1 MEYIFEDDLNKHLE
15 ELRKY
20 IRPIGPKEH
29 PFLTKKGGVREVDF
43 AISEDGQWV
52 LPSTEKGLSFCTSLK
67 QFRIVKKFKQ
77 AIFQE
82 IDIYAIDD
90 MTQLPTNMRIVR
102 DRPGHASLIVTQKMP
117 QTDLIAGQSLLVT
130 RAEHIGRIRIKP

>member
-1 MEYIFEDDLNKHLE
+1 MEYIFEDDLNQHLE
-15 ELRKY
+15 VLRKY

-43 AISEDGQWV
+43 LISEDGQWV
-52 LPSTEKGLSFCTSLK
+52 LPSNEKGLSFCTSLK

-82 IDIYAIDD
+82 IDVYAIDD
-90 MTQLPTNMRIVR
+90 MTPLPPNMRLIR
-102 DRPGHASLIVTQKMP
+102 DKPGHASLVVTQKMP
-117 QTDLIAGQSLLVT
+117 LTDLISGLTTLVA